1 MEKASLQKSKLLV
14 VKVGSRLVATE
25 TSIARKEWMASL
37 AADIAA
43 LTQNGTQVVLVSS
56 GAVALGRAT
65 LKLGTGALPL
75 AEKQAAAS
83 AGQPLLMQ
91 AWAEAFTS
99 QAIDV
104 AQVLVTLEDTEERHR
119 YLNARTTLQHLL
131 QHKLVPIV
139 NENDTVATAEI
150 KFGDNDRLAAKVA
163 AMLGADTLILL
174 SDIDGLY
181 DKNPSQHKDAKHI
194 AVIETITKE
203 IEAMGGGAASAFSN
217 GGMITKIEA
226 AKIATA
232 SGCSVVIAKG
242 EALHPLRA
250 IIEGAK
256 HSTFVA
262 SESPINARKHW
273 IQSALHLPGAIVV
286 DAGAK
291 IALSQGKSLLPA
303 GVIAAKGSFDRGDTI
318 GVELQDG
325 TLIAK
330 GISAYHASEVTK
342 IMGKKS
348 GDIAAIL
355 GYAGD
360 DTVIHRDD
368 LVMVV

>member
-1 MEKASLQKSKLLV
+1 MLEKSKLLV
-14 VKVGSRLVATE
+14 VKIGSRLVASE
-25 TSIARKEWMASL
+25 QSVVRRDWLASL
-37 AADIAA
+37 AEDIAILCA
-43 LTQNGTQVVLVSS
+43 KGTDVILVSS
-56 GAVALGRAT
+56 GAVALGRAK
-65 LKLGTGALPL
+65 LKLGAGALPL

-91 AWAEAFTS
+91 AWTEAFAA
-99 QAIDV
+99 QHIDV
-104 AQVLVTLEDTEERHR
+104 AQILVTLEDTEERHR

-139 NENDTVATAEI
+139 NENDTVATTEI
-150 KFGDNDRLAAKVA
+150 KFGDNDRLAARVA

-181 DKNPSQHKDAKHI
+181 DKNPSQHKDANHI
-194 AVIETITKE
+194 AVIEKITPE
-203 IEAMGGGAASAFSN
+203 IEAMGGGAVSGFTS

-232 SGCSVVIAKG
+232 AGCSVVIAKG
-242 EALHPLRA
+242 EMNCPLQA
-250 IIEGAK
+250 IQAGAR

-273 IQSALHLPGAIVV
+273 IGSALHLPGALVI

-291 IALSQGKSLLPA
+291 TALTQGKSLLPA
-303 GVIAAKGSFDRGDTI
+303 GIVAVKGVFNRGDTI

-325 TLIAK
+325 TRIAK
-330 GISAYHASEVTK
+330 GISAYHANEVTK

-348 GDIAAIL
+348 GDIEATL
-355 GYAGD
+355 GYAGED
-360 DTVIHRDD
+360 NVIHRDD
-368 LVMVV
+368 LVMV

>member
-1 MEKASLQKSKLLV
+1 MGNKALQTSKLLV
-14 VKVGSRLVATE
+14 VKIGSRLVASE
-25 TSIARKEWMASL
+25 QSVVRREWMASL

-43 LTQNGTQVVLVSS
+43 LTQKGTQVVLVSS
-56 GAVALGRAT
+56 GAVALGRVK

-91 AWAEAFTS
+91 AWAEAFTA
-99 QAIDV
+99 QNIDV

-181 DKNPSQHKDAKHI
+181 DKNPSQNKDAKHI
-194 AVIETITKE
+194 PVIENITKK
-203 IEAMGGGAASAFSN
+203 IEAMGGGAASGFSN

-242 EALHPLRA
+242 EGLHPLQS
-250 IIEGAK
+250 ILDGAQ
-256 HSTFVA
+256 HSMFVA
-262 SESPINARKHW
+262 SESPITARKHW
-273 IQSALHLPGAIVV
+273 IQSALHLPGAIVI

-291 IALSQGKSLLPA
+291 TALTQGKSLLPA
-303 GVIAAKGSFDRGDTI
+303 GVVAAKGAFDRGDTI

-342 IMGKKS
+342 IMGRKS
-348 GDIAAIL
+348 GEIE
-355 GYAGD
+355 
-360 DTVIHRDD
+360 
-368 LVMVV
+368 